1 MNDEKFNSVRQNAA
15 GTAQGTFRRG
25 GVASGITRARHAYM
39 RSVAEELV
47 MRCYVFNDTKEEI
60 AAFRAWKRRK
70 KKAALILQVTIR

>member
-1 MNDEKFNSVRQNAA
+1 MNDENLIPFDKMPPEQHKELS
-15 GTAQGTFRRG
+15 RRG

-70 KKAALILQVTIR
+70 KKRR